1 MLAASNTDN
10 LIMQKIFFFFLLIL
24 SGCKNSAKQIPTSF
38 TQVTS
43 IEPVTKHDSF
53 QTLKIINEAERKKRR
68 KEIEDQEKYDSI
80 QLLKILDAS
89 LVYAA
94 KNKEKNSFHYKFDML
109 TDDSSFN
116 VVTNL
121 SYGHLFSKDRKHLIV
136 RRTVPWGVISSIYLL
151 EESNFKKVCEV
162 EPPANAF
169 IDDTLKDI
177 NGDRYKDFLVHTYS
191 TSGCCR
197 RNVYNVFLYFPKTGG
212 FTSDYFFMN
221 PTFSPNEKLIR
232 GIEYGH
238 PGEVGL
244 YKYKWNGLRVDTIEF
259 IYPYHNKK
267 GQFIKTKKQVYLP
280 TNNEGTVLK
289 YLPKEYHRVESIEW
303 FLDH

>member
-1 MLAASNTDN
+1 MLAANNTDN

-24 SGCKNSAKQIPTSF
+24 SGCKDSAKQIPTSP
-38 TQVTS
+38 TKVTS

-68 KEIEDQEKYDSI
+68 KEIEEQEKNDSI
-80 QLLKILDAS
+80 QILKILDAS

-136 RRTVPWGVISSIYLL
+136 KRTVPWGVISSVFLL
-151 EESNFKKVCEV
+151 EKSNFKKVCDI

-212 FTSDYFFMN
+212 FTSDYRFMN

-232 GIEYGH
+232 GVEYGH

-259 IYPYHNKK
+259 IYPYYNKK
-267 GQFIKTKKQVYLP
+267 GQFIKTQKQEYLP

-289 YLPKEYHRVESIEW
+289 YLPNEYQNIESVEW
-303 FLDH
+303 FLDY